1 MKIPRKRP
9 KKLDYDLIVIGTGS
23 GGNVAAHT
31 FSRQGKKVAMIEM
44 EFIGGECPNI
54 GCVPTK
60 SLLHAAEVYKAAK
73 EGGDL
78 GIYADVRVNYSRVK
92 AWKDLVVKRT
102 GTSEG
107 EAIYR
112 SEGIDIFRGKA
123 TFADQ
128 WTIEVNGTRHTAHQ
142 FLIATGTRS
151 IAPPIPGLKEAGF
164 IGFREAIDLTRPLK
178 SVFIIGGG
186 AIGCE
191 FAELFHTFGAK
202 IHIADIAPR
211 LLPLEDPEAGNLL
224 REVFEGKGIEVSL
237 GAQVAHVTVE
247 GAKKVVHFQQEGK
260 IHQASVDEIFVSAGM
275 APNTDIGLENAGVAY
290 TKFGITTNPEM
301 QTTNKHIYAAGDV
314 VGPYRF
320 THTAAYQ
327 SRVAAHNMLNRK
339 HKVMADYHA
348 IPRCVFVD
356 PEIASVGLTEKQLQ
370 DQKIAYEVGTAPIE
384 LIGRANTTNY
394 YTGFVKVVAAKKT
407 GVLLAATIAS
417 PRAGEMIHELTLAI
431 QHGLTADHIVDTVHA
446 FPTWSEA
453 VRLACVRVGRV

>member
-1 MKIPRKRP
+1 MKIPHKKPKRF
-9 KKLDYDLIVIGTGS
+9 DYDLVVIGTGS

-31 FSRQGKKVAMIEM
+31 FSRQQKRVAMIEM

-73 EGGDL
+73 EGKDF
-78 GIYADVRVNYSRVK
+78 GIYADVRINYPRVK
-92 AWKDLVVKRT
+92 AWKDLVVRRT

-107 EAIYR
+107 EEIYR
-112 SEGIDIFRGKA
+112 HEGIDLFRGKG
-123 TFADQ
+123 TFVDQ
-128 WTIEVNGTRHTAHQ
+128 WTIEVNGKHLTSRH

-164 IGFREAIDLTRPLK
+164 IGFREAINLTSPLK
-178 SVFIIGGG
+178 SVFVIGGG

-191 FAELFHTFGAK
+191 FAELFHTFEAK
-202 IHIADIAPR
+202 VHIADIAPR
-211 LLPLEDPEAGNLL
+211 LLPLEDPEGGELL
-224 REVFEGKGIEVSL
+224 QEVFEAKGIELHL

-247 GAKKVVHFQQEGK
+247 KGKKIVHYQQDGK
-260 IHQASVDEIFVSAGM
+260 IHQAKVDEIFVSAGM

-290 TKFGITTNPEM
+290 TKRGITTNLQM
-301 QTTNKHIYAAGDV
+301 QTTTKHIYAAGDV

-327 SRVAAHNMLNRK
+327 SRIAAHNMLNRK
-339 HKVMADYHA
+339 RKVTADYHA
-348 IPRCVFVD
+348 VTRCVFVD
-356 PEIASVGLTEKQLQ
+356 PEIANVGPTEQQLQ
-370 DQKIAYEVGTAPIE
+370 EQKIAYEVGYAPID
-384 LIGRANTTNY
+384 LIGRANTTDVHK
-394 YTGFVKVVAAKKT
+394 GFVKVVAAKKT

-417 PRAGEMIHELTLAI
+417 PRAGEMMHELALAI
-431 QHGLTADHIVDTVHA
+431 QHGLTADHIVDTIHA

-453 VRLACVRVGRV
+453 VRLACVRVGK